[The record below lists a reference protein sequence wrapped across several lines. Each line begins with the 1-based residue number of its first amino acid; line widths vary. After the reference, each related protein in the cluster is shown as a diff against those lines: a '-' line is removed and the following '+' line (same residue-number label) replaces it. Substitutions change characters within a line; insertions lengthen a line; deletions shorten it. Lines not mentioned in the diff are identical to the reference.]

1 MRSRTLKSKIN
12 NLCRSV
18 TVVTVLVGMVTPQL
32 AWSQSSPSAPKS
44 LQELSQWPARER
56 AKLQQKQTRFE
67 QLEENEKRDLRQFHE
82 SLQKDPAREQLTQI
96 MHSYTQWLLKLPPVE
111 QRRILALPREERF
124 VEVEKIVSEQK
135 ASRFKELLN
144 SRLDF
149 DDLSVVADWMND
161 WMKTDKVNVSKL
173 ALEAIENLGE
183 EIQQRISSFQ
193 DPATRLRMTIFA
205 SLEKI
210 GMQKWTEM
218 FPQWQKNT
226 DQLLSKI
233 SPTAREIYEEAQG
246 EREQLQ
252 LVMQWAYKAFQAKR
266 FNWLDI
272 DDHVLAK
279 FYQENLSAKD
289 RDMVDRL
296 PAEQYKDTL
305 RRLYFRF
312 KRQPR
317 FFEMN
322 SGNGS
327 RLGRPPPN
335 GPPPIPPNG
344 R

>member
-1 MRSRTLKSKIN
+1 LKSKTN
-12 NLCRSV
+12 NLRWPV
-18 TVVTVLVGMVTPQL
+18 TVLMVLVGMVSPQL
-32 AWSQSSPSAPKS
+32 AWSQSSQSAPKS
-44 LQELSQWPARER
+44 LQELSQWSARER

-82 SLQKDPAREQLTQI
+82 SLQKDPARDQLTQI
-96 MHSYTQWLLKLPPVE
+96 MHSYTLWLLALPSVE
-111 QRRILALPREERF
+111 RRRILSLPREERF
-124 VEVEKIVSEQK
+124 VEVEKIVSDQK

-173 ALEAIENLGE
+173 ALEVIGNLGE
-183 EIQQRISSFQ
+183 EIRQRISSIQ
-193 DPATRLRMTIFA
+193 DPVARLRMTIFA

-218 FPQWQKNT
+218 FPQWQKKT

-233 SPTAREIYEEAQG
+233 SPTALEIYEEAQG

-252 LVMQWAYKAFQAKR
+252 LVMQWAHNAFLAKR
-266 FNWLDI
+266 FNWMNV
-272 DDHVLAK
+272 DDHMLAK
-279 FYQENLSAKD
+279 FYQEELSAKD

-296 PAEQYKDTL
+296 PAEQYKATL
-305 RRLYFRF
+305 RRLYFRY